1 MKGSLLTGFRAL
13 AFALGAFVLLAV
25 GGIKIRSSMDVFLFV
40 IGLTAFWI
48 VIERVFMNLKQK
60 QNKTPGK

>member
-13 AFALGAFVLLAV
+13 AFALGAFVRLAL

-40 IGLTAFWI
+40 VGLTLFWI
-48 VIERVFMNLKQK
+48 VIERIFMNLKQK